1 MNKILQQINRKIP
14 LHAAKTSTKLLA
26 TKNWHI
32 IGRLSRVQLF
42 ENQIV
47 HRICQGDP
55 EEDQMKCGIDA
66 DCCQQTWMKNV
77 ASRKCFTNLRRN
89 LTMPPPLA
97 AQCSADLRRNLTML
111 SPLASMF
118 YTLTE
123 TKFWQM
129 SQTLKNPW
137 PEVPKLPKN
146 IAPNEEIGAN
156 FWMLKNNAQP

>member
-26 TKNWHI
+26 TKKWKI

-55 EEDQMKCGIDA
+55 EEDQMKCGVDA

-77 ASRKCFTNLRRN
+77 ARRKFFTNLRRN
-89 LTMPPPLA
+89 LTMPPP
-97 AQCSADLRRNLTML
+97 CSTMLRRLTKKL
-111 SPLASMF
+111 DNALPSCINVLHTYGNKILTNVANPEEPLAWGA
-118 YTLTE
+118 E
-123 TKFWQM
+123 A
-129 SQTLKNPW
+129 
-137 PEVPKLPKN
+137 PKKYRP
-146 IAPNEEIGAN
+146 
-156 FWMLKNNAQP
+156 